1 MLKEERQT
9 FIMRQINLHNKVLS
23 ADLSAMLSVSEDTVR
38 RDLKEL
44 AEEGKVLKVH
54 GGAIGKSFHY
64 PFNGNSEVYALDAK
78 QQIAA
83 KAIRLLK
90 DDMFILTG
98 GGTTMIEFA
107 KKIPENLRATFFT
120 ISPLVAIQLAEHS
133 ELTVITIGGQ
143 LSKSSNVHIGS
154 SVINQLAD
162 IKVDLCL
169 FGTNGLSVQEG
180 MTDSDWEVVQVKKA
194 MLRASKKMAVMS
206 IAEKLNSTQRMK
218 VCDINQVDYL
228 ITELAADNHF
238 LSPYQHLD
246 LELL

>member
-9 FIMRQINLHNKVLS
+9 LIMRQINLHNKVLS
-23 ADLSAMLSVSEDTVR
+23 ADLSAMLGVSEDTVR

-64 PFNGNSEVYALDAK
+64 PFNGNNEVYALEAK

-83 KAIRLLK
+83 KAIKLLK

-120 ISPLVAIQLAEHS
+120 ISPLVAIQLAEHAD
-133 ELTVITIGGQ
+133 LTVITIGGQ
-143 LSKSSNVHIGS
+143 LSKSSNVHVGA

-169 FGTNGLSVQEG
+169 VGTNGLSLQEG

-218 VCDINQVDYL
+218 VCDITQVDYL
-228 ITELAADNHF
+228 ITELAPDNHF
-238 LSPYQHLD
+238 LSSYQHLD